1 MLNKMVLFLDVPEQG
16 LTGKIDVFLKIC
28 EFLLV
33 FASRAWNFNFT
44 PLLSDMNFT
53 KNWLCVT
60 KRITSFA
67 DVEMP
72 QVIQNL
78 FHVNRIFFEL
88 LAIAWQHFTHIHSC
102 IKQLLLD
109 CLNTNQADKIQS
121 LH

>member
-1 MLNKMVLFLDVPEQG
+1 MLNKMVLFLGVPEQG

-60 KRITSFA
+60 ERITSFA
-67 DVEMP
+67 DVKML
-72 QVIQNL
+72 QAMQNL
-78 FHVNRIFFEL
+78 FHVNRIFF
-88 LAIAWQHFTHIHSC
+88 F
-102 IKQLLLD
+102 
-109 CLNTNQADKIQS
+109 
-121 LH
+121 

>member
-1 MLNKMVLFLDVPEQG
+1 MVLFLGVPEQG
-16 LTGKIDVFLKIC
+16 LTDKIDVFYKIC

-33 FASRAWNFNFT
+33 FTSRAWNFNFT

-72 QVIQNL
+72 SAMQNL
-78 FHVNRIFFEL
+78 FHVNRIFF
-88 LAIAWQHFTHIHSC
+88 I
-102 IKQLLLD
+102 
-109 CLNTNQADKIQS
+109 
-121 LH
+121 